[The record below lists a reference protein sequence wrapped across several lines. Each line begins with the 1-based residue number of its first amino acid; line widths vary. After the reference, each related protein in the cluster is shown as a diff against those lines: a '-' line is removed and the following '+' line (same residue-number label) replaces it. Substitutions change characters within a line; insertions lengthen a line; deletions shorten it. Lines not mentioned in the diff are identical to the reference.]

1 MKKLLIAL
9 LISGLVLG
17 GAGVVVYAQTNQ
29 SPICPP
35 ENNITELLGMTP
47 SEIRDAHRNGKT
59 LKDLFDAQGLDYDA
73 YISEMTENSL
83 ACVVDAL
90 ANGDITEEQATRMKD
105 AIQKSADNGIPFNMK
120 IRIFK
125 NFKVNKLKIGS
136 LNNLASVMGMET
148 ADLIKAFK
156 TGSTFGQIAQQQGID
171 PGTAFEEWIN
181 TQIANINQAV
191 EDGNLDS
198 SRAAAAIE
206 KLNDK
211 LAGGFDF
218 ENWTPFGKLP
228 GPRAKVAF
236 LAGKDLFGS
245 VLDAFG
251 MTQEEFRSA
260 LQDGQTLEELSVEK
274 GVDLDAL
281 YQTWIADQI
290 NAVNEKLSNEEI
302 SQQQADALLERLNN
316 QLGQS
321 FPTDFLRRLH
331 RGVQNFRENRS
342 RGFNRFGGLMGRGDL
357 GRPNVP
363 AESNPGAS
371 F

>member
-1 MKKLLIAL
+1 MIKKILVGLLVA
-9 LISGLVLG
+9 GLVLG
-17 GAGVVVYAQTNQ
+17 GAGVVVYAQKDQ

-35 ENNITELLGMTP
+35 ENNITEVLGL
-47 SEIRDAHRNGKT
+47 SVGDIRDAFRNGQT
-59 LKDLFDAQGLDYDA
+59 LKDLFDSQGLDYDA
-73 YISEMTENSL
+73 YISQLTENSL

-90 ANGDITEEQATRMKD
+90 ANGKITEEQATRLKD
-105 AIQKSADNGIPFNMK
+105 AIQNSADKGFPFNMK

-125 NFKVNKLKIGS
+125 NLEVNKLKIGS

-181 TQIANINQAV
+181 TQIADINQAV
-191 EDGNLDS
+191 EDGKLDS
-198 SRAAAAIE
+198 SRAETAIE
-206 KLNDK
+206 KLNEK

-218 ENWTPFGKLP
+218 ENWTPFDKFP

-236 LAGKDLFGS
+236 LAGKDLLGT

-251 MTQEEFRSA
+251 MTAEEFRTA
-260 LQDGQTLEELSVEK
+260 LQEGQTLEELSADK

-290 NAVNEKLSNEEI
+290 NAVNEKFNK
-302 SQQQADALLERLNN
+302 
-316 QLGQS
+316 
-321 FPTDFLRRLH
+321 RRNYSTA
-331 RGVQNFRENRS
+331 G
-342 RGFNRFGGLMGRGDL
+342 
-357 GRPNVP
+357 
-363 AESNPGAS
+363 
-371 F
+371 